1 MILCYIFYHMILHFI
16 LCIHQYFGFEHL
28 QQRKVQNN
36 WSLFFDFCPSKLRH
50 LKRDSK
56 RFIGV
61 ETGKVPR
68 GANKIPLHDIFVVS
82 VIKGDKSDLVTKTFC
97 QIHFSHFFCR
107 SDLLCLNAGYFSE
120 GVLPTLLQ
128 CLGAYSH
135 RSLSSRS
142 IFLAIGPLSLGV
154 FKL

>member
-1 MILCYIFYHMILHFI
+1 M
-16 LCIHQYFGFEHL
+16 
-28 QQRKVQNN
+28 QQGNR
-36 WSLFFDFCPSKLRH
+36 SLFVDFCPSKLRH
-50 LKRDSK
+50 LKRDPK

-107 SDLLCLNAGYFSE
+107 SDQLCLNAGYFSE

-135 RSLSSRS
+135 
-142 IFLAIGPLSLGV
+142 LAIGPLSLGGV
-154 FKL
+154 QTLNTDFQ